1 MKEYKIKINGNN
13 YNVTI
18 DEVEG
23 NAAKVEVNGTPYNV
37 EFEKPISK
45 PKTISVVNKPAAA
58 PAAGPA
64 PASKPAAAAAPAA
77 AGGATVNSPLPGVVL
92 ELKVKDGDKVTKGQV
107 IMVLEA
113 MKMENAIEAPCEGV
127 ITLKAQKGDSV
138 LEGATLA
145 IIA

>member
-18 DEVEG
+18 DEVED
-23 NAAKVEVNGTPYNV
+23 NVAKVEVNGTPYNV

-58 PAAGPA
+58 PSAGPA
-64 PASKPAAAAAPAA
+64 PANKPAAAPAA

-92 ELKVKDGDKVTKGQV
+92 EIKVKDGDKVTKGQV

-113 MKMENAIEAPCEGV
+113 MKMENAIEAPCEGT
-127 ITLKAQKGDSV
+127 ITVKAQKGTPSSKA
-138 LEGATLA
+138 LRSQ
-145 IIA
+145 

>member
-18 DEVEG
+18 DEVED
-23 NAAKVEVNGTPYNV
+23 NVAKVEVNGTPYNV

-58 PAAGPA
+58 PSAGPA
-64 PASKPAAAAAPAA
+64 PANKPAAAPAA

-92 ELKVKDGDKVTKGQV
+92 EIKVNDGDKVTKGQV

-113 MKMENAIEAPCEGV
+113 MKMENAIEAPCDGT
-127 ITLKAQKGDSV
+127 ITVKAQKGDSV

-145 IIA
+145 VIA

>member
-18 DEVEG
+18 DEVED
-23 NAAKVEVNGTPYNV
+23 NVAKVEVNGTPYNV

-64 PASKPAAAAAPAA
+64 PANKPAAAPAV

-92 ELKVKDGDKVTKGQV
+92 EIKVKDGDKVTKGQV

-113 MKMENAIEAPCEGV
+113 MKMENAIEAPCDGT
-127 ITLKAQKGDSV
+127 ITVKAQKGDSV

-145 IIA
+145 VIA

>member
-18 DEVEG
+18 DEVED
-23 NAAKVEVNGTPYNV
+23 NVAKVEVNGTPYNV

-58 PAAGPA
+58 PAA
-64 PASKPAAAAAPAA
+64 

-92 ELKVKDGDKVTKGQV
+92 EIKVKDGDKVTKGQV

-113 MKMENAIEAPCEGV
+113 MKMENAIEAPCEGT
-127 ITLKAQKGDSV
+127 ITVKAQKGDSV

-145 IIA
+145 VIA

>member
-18 DEVEG
+18 DEVED
-23 NAAKVEVNGTPYNV
+23 NVAKVEVNGTPYNV

-58 PAAGPA
+58 PVAGAA
-64 PASKPAAAAAPAA
+64 PASKPAAAPVA

-92 ELKVKDGDKVTKGQV
+92 EIKVKDGDKVTKGQV

-113 MKMENAIEAPCEGV
+113 MKMENAIEAPCEGT
-127 ITLKAQKGDSV
+127 ITVKAQKGDSV

-145 IIA
+145 VIA

>member
-1 MKEYKIKINGNN
+1 MKEYKIKINGNK

-18 DEVEG
+18 DEVED
-23 NAAKVEVNGTPYNV
+23 NVAKVEVNGTPYNV

-58 PAAGPA
+58 PSAGPA
-64 PASKPAAAAAPAA
+64 PANKPAAAPAA

-92 ELKVKDGDKVTKGQV
+92 EIKVKDGDKVTKGQV

-113 MKMENAIEAPCEGV
+113 MKMENAIEAPCEGT
-127 ITLKAQKGDSV
+127 ITVKAQKGDSV

-145 IIA
+145 VIA

>member
-18 DEVEG
+18 DEVED
-23 NAAKVEVNGTPYNV
+23 NVAKVEVNGTPYNV

-58 PAAGPA
+58 PAAGAA
-64 PASKPAAAAAPAA
+64 PASKPAAPAA
-77 AGGATVNSPLPGVVL
+77 SGAGATVNSPLPGVVL
-92 ELKVKDGDKVTKGQV
+92 EIKVKDGDKVSKGQV
-107 IMVLEA
+107 IIVLEA
-113 MKMENAIEAPCEGV
+113 MKMENAIEAPCEGTV
-127 ITLKAQKGDSV
+127 TIKVQKGDSV
-138 LEGATLA
+138 LEGAPLA

>member
-1 MKEYKIKINGNN
+1 MKEYKIKINGNK

-18 DEVEG
+18 DEVED
-23 NAAKVEVNGTPYNV
+23 NVAKVEVNGTPYNV

-58 PAAGPA
+58 PSAGAA
-64 PASKPAAAAAPAA
+64 PANKPAAAPAA

-92 ELKVKDGDKVTKGQV
+92 EIKVKDGDKVTKGQV

-113 MKMENAIEAPCEGV
+113 MKMENAIEAPCEGT
-127 ITLKAQKGDSV
+127 ITVKAQKGDSV

-145 IIA
+145 VIA

>member
-18 DEVEG
+18 DEVED
-23 NAAKVEVNGTPYNV
+23 NVAKVEVNGTPYNV

-64 PASKPAAAAAPAA
+64 PASKPAAAPAA
-77 AGGATVNSPLPGVVL
+77 GGGATVNSPLPGVVL
-92 ELKVKDGDKVTKGQV
+92 EIKVKDGDKVTKGQV

-113 MKMENAIEAPCEGV
+113 MKMENAIEAPCDGT
-127 ITLKAQKGDSV
+127 ITVKAQKGDSV

-145 IIA
+145 VIA

>member
-18 DEVEG
+18 DEVED
-23 NAAKVEVNGTPYNV
+23 NVAKVEVNGTPYNV

-58 PAAGPA
+58 PSAGAA
-64 PASKPAAAAAPAA
+64 PANKPAAAPAA

-92 ELKVKDGDKVTKGQV
+92 EIKVKDGDKVTKGQV

-113 MKMENAIEAPCEGV
+113 MKMENAIEAPCEGT
-127 ITLKAQKGDSV
+127 ITVKAQKGDSV

-145 IIA
+145 VIA

>member
-1 MKEYKIKINGNN
+1 MKEYKIKINGNK

-18 DEVEG
+18 DEVED
-23 NAAKVEVNGTPYNV
+23 NVAKVEVNGTPYNV

-58 PAAGPA
+58 PSAGAAPVN
-64 PASKPAAAAAPAA
+64 KPAAAPAA

-92 ELKVKDGDKVTKGQV
+92 EIKVKDGDKVTKGQV

-113 MKMENAIEAPCEGV
+113 MKMENAIEAPCEGT
-127 ITLKAQKGDSV
+127 ITVKAQKGDSV

-145 IIA
+145 VIA

>member
-18 DEVEG
+18 DEVED
-23 NAAKVEVNGTPYNV
+23 NVAKVEVNGTPYNV

-45 PKTISVVNKPAAA
+45 PKTISVVNRPAAA

-92 ELKVKDGDKVTKGQV
+92 EIKVKDGDKVTKGQV

-113 MKMENAIEAPCEGV
+113 MKMENAIEAPCDGTV
-127 ITLKAQKGDSV
+127 TIKAQKGDSV

-145 IIA
+145 VIA

>member
-18 DEVEG
+18 DEVED
-23 NAAKVEVNGTPYNV
+23 NVAKVEVNGTPYNV

-58 PAAGPA
+58 PSAGPA
-64 PASKPAAAAAPAA
+64 PANKPAAAPAA

-92 ELKVKDGDKVTKGQV
+92 DIKVKDGDKVTKGQV

-113 MKMENAIEAPCEGV
+113 MKMENAIEAPCDGT
-127 ITLKAQKGDSV
+127 ITVKAQKGDSV

-145 IIA
+145 VIA